1 MDIYTKF
8 LNHFDYDVRKT
19 RDARWIDQKCTYDVI
34 SIISDCILEYVDS
47 TSITEFTVSD
57 IWHSNYARENVI
69 EIFSKPDPELK
80 AGNEYDKYFGQPIKL
95 LSYSKIL
102 NTRKEKNRY
111 YYSINNREILEK
123 IALRP
128 MNALEFLYKYISK
141 VLEDSNLLS
150 EFNKFFEIQTK
161 EAYQNIKDNFFEFTI
176 KNTNINGKDECG
188 RIFTKIINP
197 LAFKLKKLGTEN
209 GFISKHI
216 ITLNDLQYNRPNWR
230 DKLSGK
236 QKSWTRSE
244 YEVIGKNNLNTKAMA
259 NYEVNKAKKVV
270 RKFNDVM
277 YNGKSEVYQ
286 ASEYLSSIKAT
297 QAHHIFP
304 QNEVPEISNY
314 LENIIMLTPNQHFG
328 MAHPDN
334 KTQYINKDFQYIC
347 LISKAGKIRENLF
360 GEEKNK
366 IYDFDDYIYVLNTGL
381 KTDIFKNIKE
391 LDFSEIIRKIDY
403 FYSDFIENNKYKSLI
418 KRNKKIKY

>member
-1 MDIYTKF
+1 MSIYTKF
-8 LNHFDYDVRKT
+8 LNNFDYDIRKT

-47 TSITEFTVSD
+47 SSISEFTVSD

-128 MNALEFLYKYISK
+128 MNALNFLYEYILK
-141 VLEDSNLLS
+141 VLDDSNLIS
-150 EFNKFFEIQTK
+150 IFDDFFKFQTK
-161 EAYQNIKDNFFEFTI
+161 EMYEMVKDKFTKFTI
-176 KNTNINGKDECG
+176 EHTNINGETECG
-188 RIFTKIINP
+188 RIFAKIINP
-197 LAFKLKKLGTEN
+197 IAYKLKKRGTER
-209 GFISKHI
+209 GKISKNP
-216 ITLNDLQYNRPNWR
+216 ITLNDLQYNRSNWR
-230 DKLSGK
+230 DELSGK
-236 QKSWTRSE
+236 QKSLTRSE
-244 YEVIGKNNLNTKAMA
+244 YEFIEKNNLKTKAMA
-259 NYEVNKAKKVV
+259 NYEVNKAKKIV
-270 RKFNDVM
+270 RKFNDIM

-286 ASEYLSSIKAT
+286 ISEYLSSIKAT

-347 LISKAGKIRENLF
+347 LVSKAGKIRENLL

-366 IYDFDDYIYVLNTGL
+366 IYDFDDYIHVLNTGL

>member
-19 RDARWIDQKCTYDVI
+19 RDARWIDQKCIHDVI

-47 TSITEFTVSD
+47 SSISEFTVSD

-80 AGNEYDKYFGQPIKL
+80 ARKEYDKYFGQPIKL

-128 MNALEFLYKYISK
+128 TNALEFLYKYIIK
-141 VLEDSNLLS
+141 VLEDSELLNI
-150 EFNKFFEIQTK
+150 FNIFFEIQTK
-161 EAYQNIKDNFFEFTI
+161 EAYKNVKDRFIEFTI
-176 KNTNINGKDECG
+176 NNTNINEETECK

-197 LAFKLKKLGTEN
+197 IAYKLKKCGTEI
-209 GFISKHI
+209 GEISKNP

-236 QKSWTRSE
+236 QKSLTRSE
-244 YEVIGKNNLNTKAMA
+244 YEFIENNNSKTKAMT

-286 ASEYLSSIKAT
+286 DCEYLSSIKAT

-304 QNEVPEISNY
+304 QNEVPEIANY

-366 IYDFDDYIYVLNTGL
+366 IYNFDDYIYVLNTGL
-381 KTDIFKNIKE
+381 KTDTFKNIKE
-391 LDFSEIIRKIDY
+391 LNFSEVIRKIDY
-403 FYSDFIENNKYKSLI
+403 FYSDFIENNKY
-418 KRNKKIKY
+418 